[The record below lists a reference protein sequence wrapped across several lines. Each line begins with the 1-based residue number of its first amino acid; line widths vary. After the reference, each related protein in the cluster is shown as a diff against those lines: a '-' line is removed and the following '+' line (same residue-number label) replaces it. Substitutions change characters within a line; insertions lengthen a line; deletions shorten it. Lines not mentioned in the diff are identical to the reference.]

1 MDALA
6 TAEREELTIGFDPLS
21 AEYLADP
28 YPFLAAAAAAEPAFY
43 CESIDHWVVTRY
55 HDIKHIFRTP
65 MLFSAANANS
75 PLRPP
80 CPMAAKALEEGGFKS
95 VPTLA
100 NADPPAH
107 TRVRK
112 IANVAFTPK
121 RVAEMEPF
129 IRELTVTFCNE
140 RLRDGHADIVRDFAW
155 ALPALVL
162 FRILGVPD
170 DEVPRVKEGS
180 WSRILFTYGLPPE
193 SEQVRAA
200 EGLAAFWQFAEN
212 LVRDRMTSPRQD
224 FVSDL
229 VNAKDSEGKGLAIE
243 QATTVVLNLLFAGHE
258 TTTGLLGNAFR
269 RLLAD
274 RESWEAICQDPKL
287 IPGAI
292 EEVLRLD
299 TSVIAWRRRTTQE
312 VDVGG
317 VQIPQGARLLL
328 LLGAANRD
336 STVFPDPNRLDVRR
350 PNARE
355 HLSFGAGPH
364 LCLGAP
370 LARLQGRVVLE
381 EVSDRLPDLR
391 LVPGVA
397 LEFAPN
403 VSFRGPLSLP
413 VEWGSASAKSAL
425 A

>member
-1 MDALA
+1 MDTVSLSKQ
-6 TAEREELTIGFDPLS
+6 EPRILFDPLS

-28 YPFLAAAAAAEPAFY
+28 YPFLAAAASAAPAFF
-43 CESIDHWVVTRY
+43 CEAIDHWIVTRY
-55 HDIKHIFRTP
+55 HDIRHILRTP
-65 MLFSAANANS
+65 AIFSAANANS

-80 CPMAAKALEEGGFKS
+80 CPLATRALDEGGFKA
-95 VPTLA
+95 VPTLT

-129 IRELTVTFCNE
+129 IHDLTVRFCEE
-140 RLRDGHADIVRDFAW
+140 RLRDGHADMVRDFAW

-162 FRILGVPD
+162 FRILGVHD

-180 WSRILFTYGLPPE
+180 WSRIVFIYGLP
-193 SEQVRAA
+193 SDLEQAHAA
-200 EGLAAFWQFAEN
+200 EGLAAFWRFAES
-212 LVRDRMTSPRQD
+212 LVRDRMKQPRQD
-224 FVSDL
+224 FVTDL
-229 VNAKDSEGKGLAIE
+229 VNAKDSEGKGLTAE
-243 QATTVVLNLLFAGHE
+243 QAATVVLNLLFAGHE
-258 TTTGLLGNAFR
+258 TTTGLLGNIFR

-274 RESWEAICQDPKL
+274 RDSWDAICVDPKL

-299 TSVIAWRRRTTQE
+299 SSVIAWRRRTTQE
-312 VDVGG
+312 VEIGG
-317 VQIPQGARLLL
+317 VGIPSEAKLLL

-336 STVFPDPNRLDVRR
+336 PAIFSDPDRLDIRR

-355 HLSFGAGPH
+355 HLSFGMGPH

-370 LARLQGRVVLE
+370 LARLEAKVVLE
-381 EVSDRLPDLR
+381 EVSARFPDLR
-391 LVPGVA
+391 LVPGIK

-403 VSFRGPLSLP
+403 ITFRGPLSLP
-413 VEWGSASAKSAL
+413 VEWGSGLGRSP
-425 A
+425 